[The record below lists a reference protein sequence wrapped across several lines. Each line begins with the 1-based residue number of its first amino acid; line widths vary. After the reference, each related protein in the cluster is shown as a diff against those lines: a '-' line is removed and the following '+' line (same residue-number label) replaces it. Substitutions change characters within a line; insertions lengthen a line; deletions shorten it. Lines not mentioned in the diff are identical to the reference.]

1 MKGLLSLIILFL
13 FISCNSVLTTK
24 NQCNLDSVDYKIYS
38 MLLDKY
44 VLPEIDSTMSFDGK
58 NEKISYIKNPR
69 RNLLLIDSTR
79 TYEKEDKEQFK
90 YLTSDSSLFK
100 SFVERNISKC
110 KLDSNFNN
118 SIKMYKISRNSFDKY
133 LSHNLISGYTDIY
146 RVYKDVTGI
155 VEFSKIGYNADRTKA
170 LVEICLYRTPKNSF
184 GLFIWLKFENGKWII
199 IGEKNDWVS

>member
-1 MKGLLSLIILFL
+1 MKGLLSLIILL
-13 FISCNSVLTTK
+13 LLASCKSVLTTE

-44 VLPEIDSTMSFDGK
+44 VLPEIDSTMSFDEK

-79 TYEKEDKEQFK
+79 IYGKEDKESFS
-90 YLTSDSSLFK
+90 YLASDSSLLN
-100 SFVERNISKC
+100 SFIKRNINKC
-110 KLDSNFNN
+110 ILDSHFNN
-118 SIKMYKISRNSFDKY
+118 SIKLYRISRNSFDKY

>member
-13 FISCNSVLTTK
+13 LVSCKSVLTTE
-24 NQCNLDSVDYKIYS
+24 NPCNLDSVDYSIYS

-44 VLPEIDSTMSFDGK
+44 VQPEIDSTMSFDEK
-58 NEKISYIKNPR
+58 NDKIIYVKNPR
-69 RNLLLIDSTR
+69 HSLLLIDSTK
-79 TYEKEDKEQFK
+79 TFEKADKEQFK
-90 YLTSDSSLFK
+90 FLTSDSSLFK

-110 KLDSNFNN
+110 KLDSNFNS

-133 LSHNLISGYTDIY
+133 LSHDLDSGYTDIY
-146 RVYKDVTGI
+146 KEYKEVTGI

-184 GLFIWLKFENGKWII
+184 GLFIWLKFENGKWIVM
-199 IGEKNDWVS
+199 GEKHDWIS